1 MKMQIKKDLIEPA
14 GLYIH
19 VPFCLRKCP
28 YCDFFSTTDLSLRHN
43 FVRAL
48 LQEMKMTRNHG
59 LHFDTLYIGGG
70 TPSILSVRAVDQI
83 LETAH
88 MAFGILDGAEITLE
102 ANPGTVD
109 LRRLKRY
116 RLSGINRIN
125 IGVQSFQEE
134 NLRFLG
140 RIHSQQDARRA
151 IRESGK
157 SGIENIGLD
166 VIYGIPGQ
174 SKKSWIDDLKQ
185 AVAFEPNHLSCY
197 MLTFEPGTPL
207 EKDRQMG
214 RVSPADESHTAELFE
229 TTVAF
234 LENAGYAQYE
244 ISNFARSFSNR
255 SKINRSRH
263 NQKYWSLIPYIG
275 LGPSAHSFLEPVR
288 WWNHRSVRK
297 YIDELSEG
305 RLPIDE
311 KEQLKDSQRII
322 EAIYLG
328 LRKTEGI
335 DVNHFDTKF
344 GVRFHDLF
352 GKTVSDL
359 TERGLMEADQYR
371 CALSGKGMLLLDSI
385 AAAFVCQDGF

>member
-28 YCDFFSTTDLSLRHN
+28 YCDFYSTTGLSLRHN

-48 LQEMKMTRNHG
+48 LLEMKMTRNHG

-70 TPSILSVRAVDQI
+70 TPSLLSVRAVDQI

-109 LRRLKRY
+109 LRRLTGY

-166 VIYGIPGQ
+166 LIYGIPGQ

-335 DVNHFDTKF
+335 DVKNFDTKF

-352 GKTVSDL
+352 GTTVSDL

-371 CALSGKGMLLLDSI
+371 CALSRKGMLLLDSI
-385 AAAFVCQDGF
+385 AAAFVCQDGL

>member
-1 MKMQIKKDLIEPA
+1 MRMQIKKTLIEPA

-28 YCDFFSTTDLSLRHN
+28 YCDFYSTTDLSLRHN

-48 LQEMKMTRNHG
+48 LLEMKIARNHG

-88 MAFGILDGAEITLE
+88 MAFGIPAGAEITLE

-109 LRRLKRY
+109 LRRLTGY

-166 VIYGIPGQ
+166 LIYGIPGQ

-185 AVAFEPNHLSCY
+185 AVAFEPDHLSCY

-207 EKDRQMG
+207 EKDRRMG
-214 RVSPADESHTAELFE
+214 RFPPADESHTVELFE

-275 LGPSAHSFLEPVR
+275 LGPSAHSFQEPVR
-288 WWNHRSVRK
+288 WWNHRCVRR

-311 KEQLKDSQRII
+311 KEELNDSQRII

-335 DVNHFDTKF
+335 DVKYFNTNFS
-344 GVRFHDLF
+344 VRFHDLF

-371 CALSGKGMLLLDSI
+371 CALSKKGMLLLDSI